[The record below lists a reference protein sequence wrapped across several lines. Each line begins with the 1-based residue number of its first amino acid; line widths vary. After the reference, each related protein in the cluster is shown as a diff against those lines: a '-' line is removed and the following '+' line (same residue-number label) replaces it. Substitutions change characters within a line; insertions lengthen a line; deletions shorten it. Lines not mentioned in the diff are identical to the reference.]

1 MKREEKIILLREY
14 TAKLFPDAT
23 TELYYDTEYQLLMA
37 ILMSAQVTDIQVNK
51 VNSVFFEYLKK
62 PEDAIEL

>member
-1 MKREEKIILLREY
+1 MRREEKIIRLREY
-14 TAKLFPDAT
+14 TALLFPDAT

-51 VNSVFFEYLKK
+51 VNSVFFQYLTK
-62 PEDAIEL
+62 PEDAIKL